1 MSSCVLPLLPQVVMV
16 LSSAE
21 PQEIMGA
28 LNLHLS
34 MTDLGE
40 PAAELAL
47 LSFAK
52 RHPFWRRA
60 LSLWRHACR

>member
-1 MSSCVLPLLPQVVMV
+1 MV

-47 LSFAK
+47 LSFAE